1 MSQNHPTDNIYN
13 ILDTLKAL
21 EPTPAE
27 TVKAQAQHI
36 RESVESQ
43 GSILKGLR
51 EVSTTEQRLAKM
63 FEESNFDKT
72 TKAIEKSGNSEK
84 SAKAIAATIGREKLG
99 QAEMTRRSVAG
110 RKKANEAMDE
120 AIEEC
125 AMCEAGTCTE
135 HTDQDAV
142 NENGLQQL
150 SIEQLATISDTA
162 LDSAYGYGRSQ
173 PGNTFGWQANLKSA
187 AFAKQMIDKGVAD
200 IEAISDAIHKG
211 WNVTAQAFV
220 KNPQMFDDS
229 KTMAPEKLQA
239 KIAQRQKL
247 MTQQY
252 AQLPED
258 EKEKDRVVARAM
270 LQAITGGQQEVGE
283 DMEPEDLGTV
293 AEINRLIAK
302 GMHETDA
309 IHVVAKKWGDNP
321 SELASFYYQ
330 HNMHEGTVHKG
341 TYGTSYDPSDEEKK
355 TKPKHV
361 PKAGKTGRP
370 KQDKPTKAQSAA
382 EKKEKAPAQ
391 KQSPKSAK
399 TWGMKDGEKF
409 DNRDKQKDKS
419 VAEAAKWRDPKYKGK
434 LFTQKKG
441 DSDDYDSISYGYDTP
456 ERPKKDPGQKRRM
469 GGIGDK
475 WDNTDKLKS
484 YNGDTG
490 NTTGGAH
497 WKGTGGSTDMKDWK
511 PSPYKD
517 RGVNTQGPRKGLVS
531 KSGIGDVK
539 NRIKSAL
546 GTHPA
551 PVLPESTRK
560 IGEANLS
567 LSESLARVERKVI
580 LEANLK
586 QYMETHH
593 MTIDE
598 MLECLSND
606 AGVYKE
612 SGHMTELLRDCMEM
626 HKLNKPTIA
635 DETVNEPYR
644 PEEVPAINRA
654 HLPPL
659 DLHDVIAAQDRA
671 THVPTK
677 LDAPAGVNPKA
688 VRDEL
693 TSIHSRAAESIE
705 PFNEELQKLAELAG
719 LTMERNDGNLANNYP
734 PYGEVTR
741 GDIVAGAL
749 DQDQEGGKN
758 KFDEEE
764 LEEGPWEFKNAADRT
779 APGEHIEIDGHD
791 TGRIKHESASV
802 NELRRLA
809 GMPVDETDDDPL
821 DEDDVEVDIEV
832 DNEPANTAHN
842 DEDYSMRASTM
853 GPGEGDPGE
862 KRQFFNQPMT
872 GDNRMSEGVDSQLE
886 SRLAT
891 EYESIKRQK
900 Q

>member
-99 QAEMTRRSVAG
+99 QAEMTRRSIAG
-110 RKKANEAMDE
+110 KKKANESQLD
-120 AIEEC
+120 EC

-135 HTDQDAV
+135 HSVAEGSEHNVGGISHSIIKHPGGKHQVVVKHGDKVAHTSLHNSEEDAKKSLASQV
-142 NENGLQQL
+142 AHSKKMLKVD
-150 SIEQLATISDTA
+150 EQ
-162 LDSAYGYGRSQ
+162 
-173 PGNTFGWQANLKSA
+173 
-187 AFAKQMIDKGVAD
+187 GVA
-200 IEAISDAIHKG
+200 
-211 WNVTAQAFV
+211 
-220 KNPQMFDDS
+220 
-229 KTMAPEKLQA
+229 
-239 KIAQRQKL
+239 
-247 MTQQY
+247 
-252 AQLPED
+252 
-258 EKEKDRVVARAM
+258 
-270 LQAITGGQQEVGE
+270 E

-330 HNMHEGTVHKG
+330 HNRMHEGTVHKG
-341 TYGTSYDPSDEEKK
+341 TYGTSYDPSDEEKRD
-355 TKPKHV
+355 KPKREIKHGQ
-361 PKAGKTGRP
+361 KGRP